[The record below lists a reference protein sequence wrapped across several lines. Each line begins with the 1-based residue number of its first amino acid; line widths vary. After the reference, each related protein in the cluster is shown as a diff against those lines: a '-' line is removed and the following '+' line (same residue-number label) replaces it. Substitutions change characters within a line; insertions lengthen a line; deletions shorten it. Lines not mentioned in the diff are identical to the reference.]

1 LFLVNGN
8 GVPAVAPFV
17 RLPAVYEDTQA
28 PSAPGGLTASASSIS
43 SIALAWSAATD
54 NVGVDHYNLYRS
66 TVSGFTPSPANK
78 IGQTTGTTYT
88 DVGLASGTYYSLV
101 IAQDLAGNVGAATN
115 EAGASVSGDVTAPS
129 VSITA
134 PASGATVSA
143 SVNVTADASDNVG
156 VAGVQFLLDGIPLG
170 AEDSIAP
177 YTISWATTSTT
188 NGAHTLTAR
197 ARDAAGNTTTSS
209 PTSVTV
215 NNSTGLVGAWGFEE
229 GAGTTT

>member
-1 LFLVNGN
+1 
-8 GVPAVAPFV
+8 
-17 RLPAVYEDTQA
+17 
-28 PSAPGGLTASASSIS
+28 
-43 SIALAWSAATD
+43 
-54 NVGVDHYNLYRS
+54 
-66 TVSGFTPSPANK
+66 
-78 IGQTTGTTYT
+78 
-88 DVGLASGTYYSLV
+88 
-101 IAQDLAGNVGAATN
+101 
-115 EAGASVSGDVTAPS
+115 
-129 VSITA
+129 
-134 PASGATVSA
+134 
-143 SVNVTADASDNVG
+143 SDNVG

-229 GAGTTT
+229 GAGTTTADVSGNSLTGTLSNTAWAAAGKYGKALSFNGSNAWVTVADNALLRLTNGMTVEAWVKPTAASTDRSGAVIKERPSGLAYALYATDGAAQPPAGYINRSGNDVKAAATSGLSLNTWSHLAVTYDAATIRLYVNGTQVATRAQTGSITTSAS